1 MLISMTVFLIKS
13 EILNSLAGHMNTLR
27 NFRKIM
33 RKKIRIEVLLWNLMA
48 VITFNL
54 DSLFFAA
61 NMGHGS
67 LFLSDGTRLK
77 KAFTIADQNIKFD
90 SFCKDPVS

>member
-33 RKKIRIEVLLWNLMA
+33 RKKIRIEVLL
-48 VITFNL
+48 
-54 DSLFFAA
+54 
-61 NMGHGS
+61 
-67 LFLSDGTRLK
+67 
-77 KAFTIADQNIKFD
+77 
-90 SFCKDPVS
+90 

>member
-1 MLISMTVFLIKS
+1 
-13 EILNSLAGHMNTLR
+13 
-27 NFRKIM
+27 
-33 RKKIRIEVLLWNLMA
+33 MA